1 MKKQDH
7 AKRAAGEQAA
17 SWVQN
22 GMRIGLG
29 TGSTVAYALEALG
42 RRVREEGLSFSGVP
56 TSIATEEIARR
67 LALPLVTL
75 AEAGRLDMAIDGAD
89 EIDPHWRLIKG
100 GGGAHTR
107 EKIVAEQAA
116 RFIVLVDESKVVQ
129 RLGAAFPV
137 PVEVAPFAAA
147 PVMEALRRLG
157 ASPALRTDETGAPV
171 CTDQAFY
178 ILDASFEG
186 GVEDPE
192 ALGPAIKNIPGV
204 LDHGIFAGYATD
216 VLVGGEDGSVRTLAK
231 GAQGK

>member
-1 MKKQDH
+1 MKKQDR

-56 TSIATEEIARR
+56 TSLATEQIARR
-67 LALPLVTL
+67 LDLPLVAL
-75 AEAGRLDMAIDGAD
+75 AETGRLDMAIDGAD

-107 EKIVAEQAA
+107 EKIIAGQAD
-116 RFIVLVDESKVVQ
+116 RFAVLVDGSKVVR

-137 PVEVAPFAAA
+137 PVEVVPLAARS
-147 PVMEALRRLG
+147 VMEALRDLG
-157 ASPALRTDETGAPV
+157 ASPALRTDKSGGPV
-171 CTDQAFY
+171 CTDQAFH
-178 ILDASFEG
+178 ILDALFEG
-186 GVEDPE
+186 GIEDPE
-192 ALGPAIKNIPGV
+192 ALGSAIKNIPGV
-204 LDHGIFAGYATD
+204 LDHGIFVGYTTD
-216 VLVGGEDGSVRTLAK
+216 VLIGGEDGSVRTLGK
-231 GAQGK
+231 GA

>member
-1 MKKQDH
+1 MKKQDP

-56 TSIATEEIARR
+56 TSIATEQIARR
-67 LALPLVTL
+67 LALPLATL

-107 EKIVAEQAA
+107 EKIVAAQAE
-116 RFIVLVDESKVVQ
+116 RFVALVDESKVVQ

-137 PVEVAPFAAA
+137 PVEVVPLAAA

-157 ASPALRTDETGAPV
+157 ASPSLRTDKTGAPV
-171 CTDQAFY
+171 CTDQAFH
-178 ILDASFEG
+178 ILDAFFEG
-186 GVEDPE
+186 GIEDPE

-204 LDHGIFAGYATD
+204 LDHGIFAGYTTD
-216 VLVGGEDGSVRTLAK
+216 VLVGGEDGSVRTLVK
-231 GAQGK
+231 GA